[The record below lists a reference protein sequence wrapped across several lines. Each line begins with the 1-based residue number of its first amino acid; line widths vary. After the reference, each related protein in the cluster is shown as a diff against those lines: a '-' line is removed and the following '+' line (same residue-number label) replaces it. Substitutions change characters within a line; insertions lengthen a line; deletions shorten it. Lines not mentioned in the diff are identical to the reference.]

1 MKKAPSYQLMILEF
15 KKFLK
20 STGITQQELAK
31 RSKIPLSS
39 IKKILAQGPN
49 SKIDCSINRLIQ
61 MIESVGLNFFEFVA
75 SIQKKQ
81 QEDIF
86 SFTLEQ
92 EIFFAKN
99 FDYFLFFHKCF
110 RDFQT
115 PQNAK
120 KQLKLSDKIY
130 WPILKK
136 LESFQLLEVLPGEKL
151 KFKVTGGIKY
161 LADGPLQD
169 VILKK
174 TLKGLSDYLLTGSVP
189 STLAK
194 TSEELMSGFL
204 RVYFGKVSKLNYMQF
219 LEQLRSLHLQLAA
232 HCISDRKVLPPSELV
247 DVTWGFQL
255 ANISAMDLMLGG
267 A

>member
-1 MKKAPSYQLMILEF
+1 MIILEF

-20 STGITQQELAK
+20 SSGITQQELAK
-31 RSKIPLSS
+31 RSKIPLST
-39 IKKILAQGPN
+39 IKKVLAQGANFP
-49 SKIDCSINRLIQ
+49 IDCSANRLIK

-92 EIFFAKN
+92 EKFFAKN
-99 FDYFLFFHKCF
+99 FDFFLFFHKCY

-115 PQNAK
+115 PQEAK
-120 KQLKLSDKIY
+120 KQLGLSDKMY

-136 LESFQLLEVLPGEKL
+136 LESLQLLEVLAEEKL
-151 KFKVTGGIKY
+151 KFKVSGGIKY

-169 VILKK
+169 VILKR
-174 TLKGLSDYLLTGSVP
+174 TLQGLSDYLLTGIVP
-189 STLAK
+189 
-194 TSEELMSGFL
+194 TSLTKKDEELLSGFL
-204 RVYFGKVSKLNYMQF
+204 RVYFGKVSKLNYLQF
-219 LEQLRSLHLQLAA
+219 LEQLKNLHLQLAA
-232 HCISDRKVLPPSELV
+232 HCISDRKVLSPSELV

-255 ANISAMDLMLGG
+255 ANISAMDLMLGET
-267 A
+267 